1 MTVYPANSFLARCCL
16 LVFLTASGVMTASI
30 AIAQDDPASEQGPV
44 RLNPSQSESDES
56 QEPATGGAA
65 RSRISGQ
72 EVQVDTLTVIDT
84 DTVGTLTEEEGGFK
98 PTIWEGISRWSI
110 DRMMKRLP
118 VNAASDVMRRLMQR
132 LLLTRAA
139 LERGQSK
146 PGSLVALRIQ
156 LLTEMGDLKSANALL
171 NVTPARHQFPQVA
184 RAEADLRLLSNDN
197 ARACALAARQI
208 AAQNDVYWQK
218 MFIFCQALAG
228 EKGKAQLG
236 VSLLRELGEKD
247 EVFFSIV
254 DALAGGQAVKIKNMP
269 QPTPLHLAMARV
281 AKAQLPA
288 DVVSSN
294 KPVILRTIAVSPNAS
309 VKIRLEAA
317 ERAEAAGALKTDT
330 LRQLYTSIVF
340 TEEELANPLS
350 KAEAESGPLSRAL
363 LYRTALVQT
372 VAHAKA
378 EAVAK
383 AMSLAR
389 QGGRYLST
397 VRVFEPI
404 LKTITPSNELLWFAP
419 ESIRAFLIL
428 KNEDAVRVWFSA
440 IRASALFSKA
450 AQGMLANLM
459 PLARLSGSHQAQGW
473 NLQELESWWQGIKS
487 KEGAREKA
495 ALLFTLFESLG
506 DPVPKDI
513 WELLLKGP
521 QRLTVAMPH
530 PAYWHRMQEASDSG
544 RFGEALLLNLLA
556 LGNSG
561 TVDADPIVLSRVM
574 KSFEQIGLA
583 KEARLLAIEAA
594 VAEGI

>member
-1 MTVYPANSFLARCCL
+1 MTVFPVKSFLMRCCL
-16 LVFLTASGVMTASI
+16 MAVLTAPGLVPITEAW
-30 AIAQDDPASEQGPV
+30 AQEAEPSDLEPV
-44 RLNPSQSESDES
+44 RLNPAQSQPAESEPSS
-56 QEPATGGAA
+56 SN
-65 RSRISGQ
+65 RSRGVSSGV
-72 EVQVDTLTVIDT
+72 EVNTLTTIDP

-98 PTIWEGISRWSI
+98 PTLWDGISRWSI
-110 DRMMKRLP
+110 DMMMKRLP
-118 VNAASDVMRRLMQR
+118 VNAASGVMRRLMQR

-139 LERGQSK
+139 LQRGQST
-146 PGSLVALRIQ
+146 PGNLIALRIR
-156 LLTEMGDLKSANALL
+156 LLTEMGDLKNANALL
-171 NVTPARHQFPQVA
+171 NVTPARHKYHQMA

-197 ARACALAARQI
+197 ARACALAASQI
-208 AAQNDVYWQK
+208 SAQKEVYWQK

-247 EVFFSIV
+247 PVFFSIV
-254 DALAGGQAVKIKNMP
+254 DALADGVVAKIKSMP

-281 AKAQLPA
+281 AKAQLPSN
-288 DVVSSN
+288 VISSN

-317 ERAEAAGALKTDT
+317 ERAEVAGALLTDS

-372 VAHAKA
+372 VPHAKA

-389 QGGRYLST
+389 QGGRYLSA
-397 VRVFEPI
+397 VRVFAPI
-404 LKTITPSNELLWFAP
+404 LKTITPSAELLWFAP
-419 ESIRAFLIL
+419 EAIRAFLIL
-428 KNEDAVRVWFSA
+428 KDEDTVRVWFSA
-440 IRASALFSKA
+440 VRASALFSKA

-473 NLQELESWWQGIKS
+473 NLQDLSSWWKGIKN

-506 DPVPKDI
+506 EPVPKEI

-521 QRLTVAMPH
+521 QRHTVAMPH
-530 PAYWHRMQEASDSG
+530 PAYWHRLQESSDSG
-544 RFGEALLLNLLA
+544 RLGEALLLSLLA
-556 LGNSG
+556 LGDSG
-561 TVDADPIVLSRVM
+561 PTGADPIVLSRVM
-574 KSFEQIGLA
+574 KSLEQIGLV

-594 VAEGI
+594 VAEEI